1 MAPVG
6 VISRFRVFKESANE
20 IFATEERNLAAD
32 RERRTLNTD
41 GVMRGRAVQTTR
53 DSIALRFVESRL
65 LHHYRSAKEEISLS

>member
-41 GVMRGRAVQTTR
+41 EVMRGRAVQTTR
-53 DSIALRFVESRL
+53 DSIALRFVESVVTSL
-65 LHHYRSAKEEISLS
+65 PCAEEEISLS